1 MQINSTQ
8 TLARRTLPPIPSTP
22 VPINH
27 LTDEITAMKTMLI
40 ELKEAVLGNSAAV
53 RDLNERVNTQM
64 NESTSQSNNSNSCGT
79 QCESPFIQPKRTVQ
93 KVKIRGRVSPPA
105 PTSNQFEPLIIE
117 NDDIHSNIDNT
128 TTVNTNTRA
137 HAQPQANRHTH
148 QQRQPVICCTES
160 HLNNFQPVR
169 PGKSTYARAAQ
180 EGRKVFLLSDSM
192 CQRIRKHEFNT
203 HIENGAAKIKC
214 YPGDTPN
221 HLHNNLV
228 PHLIEECPHT
238 LVIHAGTNSLQDT
251 NRSPEQIADDVI
263 RIGKTARSFGVES
276 IIVTGLI
283 MRKNG
288 RDIDTKRRKVN
299 DLLQSKSSDNY
310 FSYVNNNNISFNDIC
325 GDRVHL
331 EESGSVKLANNIL
344 NVLNN
349 FNSR

>member
-1 MQINSTQ
+1 MMTIT
-8 TLARRTLPPIPSTP
+8 TP
-22 VPINH
+22 N
-27 LTDEITAMKTMLI
+27 
-40 ELKEAVLGNSAAV
+40 
-53 RDLNERVNTQM
+53 VNI
-64 NESTSQSNNSNSCGT
+64 
-79 QCESPFIQPKRTVQ
+79 SPHTH
-93 KVKIRGRVSPPA
+93 
-105 PTSNQFEPLIIE
+105 T
-117 NDDIHSNIDNT
+117 
-128 TTVNTNTRA
+128 
-137 HAQPQANRHTH
+137 QPQVNRH
-148 QQRQPVICCTES
+148 QQHRRPNICCTES

-203 HIENGAAKIKC
+203 HLENAAAKIKC

-221 HLHNNLV
+221 HLHNNVV

-238 LVIHAGTNSLQDT
+238 LVIHGGTNSLQDNT
-251 NRSPEQIADDVI
+251 RSPEQIADDVI

-276 IIVTGLI
+276 VIVSGLI

-288 RDIDTKRRKVN
+288 RDIDTKRRRVN
-299 DLLQSKSSDNY
+299 ELLQSKSSSNN

-349 FNSR
+349 FNSQ